1 MKYSRNSLLLTAGLF
16 SIAAAIAFHAW
27 WPSYK
32 ADRNLE
38 RYVAGCMPIDDESGS
53 IRLSDIPEKGVEGVD
68 LLAEIHERKAR
79 QARMSCI
86 KEYYFVYSDR
96 MR

>member
-16 SIAAAIAFHAW
+16 SISAAIAFHAW

-38 RYVAGCMPIDDESGS
+38 RYVVGCMPVDDGS
-53 IRLSDIPEKGVEGVD
+53 IRLSDIPEKGVD
-68 LLAEIHERKAR
+68 LLSETGWTSKRK
-79 QARMSCI
+79 SCV
-86 KEYYFVYSDR
+86 KEYYFLHSDR